1 MSNTYRFVISGP
13 RTLTKID
20 TAPGASQAAAAALLL
35 NIARIWD
42 ADATIAPMLYP
53 FPLSF

>member
-1 MSNTYRFVISGP
+1 MQNTYRFVITGP

-35 NIARIWD
+35 GLARVWD
-42 ADATIAPMLYP
+42 QDASIAPMLYP